1 MLDRPR
7 MSPLNAVDSN
17 AAQCLLARDQADP
30 GLVWGQSRQHH
41 RAEVEHEVILHCK
54 AHQDIIEAVA
64 VVLKDER
71 ARLGIEMK

>member
-1 MLDRPR
+1 
-7 MSPLNAVDSN
+7 
-17 AAQCLLARDQADP
+17 
-30 GLVWGQSRQHH
+30 
-41 RAEVEHEVILHCK
+41 LHCK